1 MSLRIYP
8 STIGS
13 VFYGAV
19 FARRAVCSA
28 GRPRNTCTSGMARCS
43 VCQMKISRPR
53 YLTVS
58 TTLFFSLLLFPY
70 SSDLSS
76 PAILPSHSFS
86 PPASPTSVFVLST
99 LNSSLSPF
107 SSPPS
112 LWSSSLV
119 SLLLLQEHVLVIC
132 SVKQAYYIVYIH

>member
-58 TTLFFSLLLFPY
+58 TTLFFSPLLFPY

-99 LNSSLSPF
+99 LNSSFSPF
-107 SSPPS
+107 SSPPPPYGPRPS
-112 LWSSSLV
+112 SHFSFCRSTSSSYAV
-119 SLLLLQEHVLVIC
+119 SNKLI
-132 SVKQAYYIVYIH
+132 I